1 MVKSNPYEHLHKEE
15 DRSFK
20 INDLDLDRKTIVLSL
35 PAAPKRKDLID
46 GWNLPTEEQY
56 FRRLEIPKRLKSL
69 EVETIRELQD
79 IQRNV
84 NKQEA
89 VTGAKIIEKF
99 WSKIEDNPEEHEDE
113 IAFIHRLW
121 WHRFYGY
128 WFYNDGQPT
137 YITGRHFMFLN
148 FFYQPDITFN
158 GGLPEYRDRH
168 RREYLF
174 RDYLRT
180 STESFARR
188 DEKGMAIPE
197 DDGTYVMQD
206 IGMRIFF
213 GDIHPKS
220 RRNGSTMMSLGDMIE
235 DTEKAFG
242 IYSTIVS
249 KDGDS
254 TEAHYTKK
262 LLPAWS
268 SRPYFMKPV
277 WQGSASPNQIKYF
290 GARNSFSG
298 EFLMG
303 TIDYT
308 VSASEI
314 KQDGNKI
321 NGMLVCDEEGKCL
334 RFGTEVLLYD
344 GSIKNVEDIIEGD
357 LLMGD
362 DATPRTVTGCV
373 RGFGKMY
380 RVDSKFGTFFCN
392 SKHVLSLRSSYTHR
406 GGFPF
411 AIGADRIANI
421 PIEDFIRLSDS
432 QKRNLK
438 LYRAPILYSEKVTKI
453 DPYLLG
459 VWLGDG
465 SHAGSAITMVDG
477 DLIRYFIN
485 YAEDSGMNFAYNRD
499 NITMSL
505 STNVGTLV
513 NIYDWTGVFVRSF
526 PSLAEAGNE
535 YHLSGNTIAGYAK
548 SGRLLLGKYIVKVI
562 AKKPPFSNLLSEEG
576 LIKNKHIPINYM
588 QNSTHSRMELLAG
601 IIDTDGSRHSDPNKL
616 CYEVTQ
622 KREELAR
629 QIQQLANSLG
639 FYATISDKVARMKR
653 EDGTYYECS
662 VFRVRIYGDVYNI
675 PLRIERKR
683 YLKPDTWRN
692 RNPNVSWLK
701 VSEAEDGWYAGFS
714 LDGNHLF
721 MLANQIVTH
730 NTENADV
737 LSRHNVN
744 KNAQS
749 LGDGSIIIGYSSH
762 ISTVEDIT
770 QAGQA
775 FLDLLD
781 QSDFYQRGDNGQT
794 LSGLAAMF
802 FPAYDGL
809 EGFIDRFGRSVIENP
824 TERQSALS
832 PDSIFAR
839 LCKGARQYQ
848 QEKRDEY
855 TRRGTPSALKSLREY
870 IKKYPWRSS
879 ELYMGTSG
887 DLGFNYEKMDSR
899 LAELRKI
906 KSLDNLPLKYGNFY
920 RVNND
925 PEGAVFWRTEPDK
938 AKFILAMELPHEL
951 TNLKR
956 QGLGWDVN
964 KQDYVPM
971 YEPVR
976 KTKFTVGAD
985 PVEFN
990 NDDKAGGSRQS
1001 DGGIAVLW
1009 EHDSELDRSENPAD
1023 WDSRR
1028 CVCYYRYRPSSLQE
1042 YCEDVLMVA
1051 EYFSCLIFPENNKT
1065 RLWEYIIERGR
1076 GGFLKY
1082 QIDPRTGKRADKPG
1096 YYASEPTKNTLF
1108 GEWKDYI
1115 EKRIHKEIMIDLI
1128 EEARN
1133 IRSMKE
1139 MNKYD
1144 GFAAFGAA
1152 LMGSMSPDGKAEER
1166 FANLEID
1173 LGGCSFLQSR
1183 PM

>member
-1 MVKSNPYEHLHKEE
+1 MAKTNPYEHLYREE
-15 DRSFK
+15 DREFR
-20 INDLDLDRKTIVLSL
+20 INALDPDRKTIVLSL
-35 PAAPKRKDLID
+35 PAAPNRKELID
-46 GWNLPTEEQY
+46 GWSLPLEEQY
-56 FRRLEIPKRLKSL
+56 FRRMEIPKRLKSL
-69 EVETIRELQD
+69 ELETIRELQD

-89 VTGAKIIEKF
+89 VTGAKIVERF
-99 WSKIEDNPEEHEDE
+99 WSKIEDNPEEYEDE
-113 IAFIHRLW
+113 IAFIKKMW
-121 WHRFYGY
+121 WHRIYGY

-158 GGLPEYRDRH
+158 GGYPEYRDRH

-174 RDYLRT
+174 RDYLRI

-188 DEKGMAIPE
+188 DDKGIAIPE
-197 DDGTYVMQD
+197 EDGTYVMLD

-235 DTEKAFG
+235 ETERGFG
-242 IYSTIVS
+242 VYSTIVS

-254 TEAHYTKK
+254 TEDHYVKK

-268 SRPYFMKPV
+268 SRPYFVKPV

-334 RFGTEVLLYD
+334 AFGTEVILHD
-344 GSIKNVEDIIEGD
+344 GSIKKVEDVVNGD

-362 DATPRTVTGCV
+362 DGQPRTVSGCII
-373 RGFGKMY
+373 GHGNLYK
-380 RVDSKFGTFFCN
+380 VDSKFGSFVCN
-392 SKHVLSLRSSYTHR
+392 DKHILSLRSSYKNR
-406 GGFPF
+406 G
-411 AIGADRIANI
+411 DSRIINV
-421 PIEDFIRLSDS
+421 PIQEFISYSDHL
-432 QKRNLK
+432 KRNLK
-438 LYRAPILYSEKVTKI
+438 AYRVPIHYKEQDTLI
-453 DPYLLG
+453 DPYILG
-459 VWLGDG
+459 VFLGDG
-465 SHAGSAITMVDG
+465 SVTDGSITSVDESIIAALR
-477 DLIRYFIN
+477 D
-485 YAEDSGMNFAYNRD
+485 YAEKEGMIFHHKPQEIRVSLISPTRGKPILVYDEIGSLVSSHPSFVSAAIAY
-499 NITMSL
+499 
-505 STNVGTLV
+505 STTVPVIKWAMRKNQL
-513 NIYDWTGVFVRSF
+513 F
-526 PSLAEAGNE
+526 
-535 YHLSGNTIAGYAK
+535 
-548 SGRLLLGKYIVKVI
+548 LGKYRVAIGE
-562 AKKPPFSNLLSEEG
+562 KKLAFCSLLREEG
-576 LIKNKHIPINYM
+576 VLSSKHIPDTYLK
-588 QNSTHSRMELLAG
+588 NSREKRLQLLAG
-601 IIDTDGSRHSDPNKL
+601 IIDTDGSRPRDDKKL
-616 CYEVTQ
+616 AYEVIQ
-622 KREELAR
+622 KRRELAY
-629 QIQQLANSLG
+629 QICALANSLG
-639 FYATISDKVARMKR
+639 FYSSVSDKVATMKR
-653 EDGTYYECS
+653 TDGSIYSCPVY
-662 VFRVRIYGDVYNI
+662 RVKIYGDLYTI
-675 PLRIERKR
+675 PLKVPYKKYVE
-683 YLKPDTWRN
+683 PNGFRN
-692 RNPNVSWLK
+692 KTPNVSWLT
-701 VSEAEDGWYAGFS
+701 VTEHGEGMYAGFS

-721 MLANQIVTH
+721 MLGNQIVTH
-730 NTENADV
+730 NTENSDV
-737 LSRHNVN
+737 LTRHNVN

-762 ISTVEDIT
+762 ISTVEDIS

-809 EGFIDRFGRSVIENP
+809 EGFIDRFGLSVIGHP
-824 TERQSALS
+824 TERQCSLT
-832 PDSIFAR
+832 PDAIFAR
-839 LCKGARQYQ
+839 LGKGARQYQ

-855 TRRGTPSALKSLREY
+855 ARRGTPSALKSLREY

-887 DLGFNYEKMDSR
+887 DLGFNYEKMDGR
-899 LAELRKI
+899 LAELRKL
-906 KSLDNLPLKYGNFY
+906 KSLDKLPLKVGNFY

-925 PEGAVFWRTEPDK
+925 PEGAVFWRTEPESG
-938 AKFILAMELPHEL
+938 KFILALDLPPEL

-956 QGLGWDVN
+956 QGIGWDVN

-971 YEPVR
+971 YEPMR

-990 NDDKAGGSRQS
+990 NDDKTGGSRQS

-1009 EHDSELDRSENPAD
+1009 EHDSELDRGENPLD
-1023 WDSRR
+1023 WDSKR

-1051 EYFSCLIFPENNKT
+1051 EYFSCFIFPENNKT
-1065 RLWEYIIERGR
+1065 RLWEYILERGR

-1096 YYASEPTKNTLF
+1096 YYASEATKNTLF
-1108 GEWKDYI
+1108 GEWKDHI
-1115 EKRIHKEIMIDLI
+1115 EKRIHKETIIELI

-1166 FANLEID
+1166 FANMDID
-1173 LGGCSFLQSR
+1173 LGGCAFLQSR
-1183 PM
+1183 PL